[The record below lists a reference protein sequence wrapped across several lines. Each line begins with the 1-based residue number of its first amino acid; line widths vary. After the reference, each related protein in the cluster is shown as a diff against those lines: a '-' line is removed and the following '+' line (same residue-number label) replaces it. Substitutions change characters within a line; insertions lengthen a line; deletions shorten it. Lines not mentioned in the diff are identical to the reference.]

1 MPAAQSCLVSK
12 GFASGVSLTCV
23 HLLKARRKSST
34 AVACY
39 GAVSTYRDSSVF
51 QCTTVSAELLGLC
64 LLFQLN
70 VLTCSVLLEL
80 LS

>member
-1 MPAAQSCLVSK
+1 MAHC
-12 GFASGVSLTCV
+12 
-23 HLLKARRKSST
+23 
-34 AVACY
+34 
-39 GAVSTYRDSSVF
+39 GAVSTYCDSKVF
-51 QCTTVSAELLGLC
+51 QHTPVSTELLELC